1 MKLKHTLSMALL
13 ALASLLG
20 FAPRRESYANE
31 ASVVGTHV
39 NGILPLVAEAA
50 MTTRYLLVTKGA
62 GIYGMVI
69 NGATNRP
76 LGVCLDEPLL
86 GSKAAVAVLGCTPGT
101 IKLRCTAAIAVGDV
115 LYTAANGRIVNT
127 WSSTAYLVGRA
138 MTPAT
143 GVAGDDIVEVAH
155 CFPLINSVATL

>member
-1 MKLKHTLSMALL
+1 MKLKHTLSKVLL

-20 FAPRRESYANE
+20 FAPRRESMANE

-39 NGILPLVAEAA
+39 NGILPLVAEVA
-50 MTTRYLLVTKGA
+50 MTTRYLLVTKGM

-69 NGATNRP
+69 NQGTNRP
-76 LGVCLDEPLL
+76 LGICQDEPML

-101 IKLRCTAAIAVGDV
+101 IKLRCLGPTQVGDL
-115 LYTAANGRIVNT
+115 LYTAANGRIVNA

-143 GVAGDDIVEVAH
+143 GVAGDDILEVAH